1 MKAARPQITDSKATH
16 PRATY
21 LKATARKATS
31 RKATARKATA
41 RKATARK
48 ATRGDATHQRGIPMT
63 GSTKL
68 TTARLP
74 LALIPLL
81 VLGCQTG
88 EEGPP
93 DESTTEAVAPAHNTL
108 TAEEVA
114 AGWKL
119 LFDGVSTA
127 GWRGYN
133 QGAFPEAGW
142 GVADGNLI
150 VMASDGSE
158 EGMGGDIVTEE
169 EFSNFEL
176 IFEFLVTPVG
186 NSGVFYRVVEDP
198 ELVLWQVAPEYQV
211 LDDSAYI
218 EMGTM
223 DMHKHLTGDNYDL
236 QASSVRASNP
246 IGEWNQGR
254 ILVDGTHV
262 EHWLNGQKTVEYE
275 LFSPEWEAQVAGSK
289 FAPHP
294 EYARAMSGRI
304 GIQDHGHELRY
315 RSIKIR
321 PF

>member
-1 MKAARPQITDSKATH
+1 MKGKHRMAEHEQGMCQEAMGVEAAHRVGLLRSGLTWRT
-16 PRATY
+16 T
-21 LKATARKATS
+21 
-31 RKATARKATA
+31 
-41 RKATARK
+41 
-48 ATRGDATHQRGIPMT
+48 TR
-63 GSTKL
+63 L
-68 TTARLP
+68 TLTLLP
-74 LALIPLL
+74 LMF
-81 VLGCQTG
+81 LGCRGG
-88 EEGPP
+88 EGGATP
-93 DESTTEAVAPAHNTL
+93 DPAAEAVAPVHNTL

-114 AGWKL
+114 AGWQL

-133 QGAFPEAGW
+133 QDAFPAAGW
-142 GVADGNLI
+142 GVGDGNLI

-158 EGMGGDIVTEE
+158 EGLGGDIVSEE

-176 IFEFLVTPVG
+176 LFEFLVTPVG
-186 NSGVFYRVVEDP
+186 NSGVFYRVVENP
-198 ELVLWQVAPEYQV
+198 ELVMWQVAPEYQV

-223 DMHKHLTGDNYDL
+223 DMNKHLTGDNYDL
-236 QASSVRASNP
+236 QASAVRASNP

-262 EHWLNGQKTVEYE
+262 EHWLNGQLTVAYD

-315 RSIKIR
+315 RNIKIR